1 MTSKEQRFNI
11 AKRHKNSYSTYPKAS
26 NVEEYCIRKNKWL
39 YQANKTNSEFN
50 ISIKTSGERYEFPSK
65 EFIEIENK
73 YFGELVNLLRKQG
86 DY

>member
-1 MTSKEQRFNI
+1 MKSKEHKFNI

-39 YQANKTNSEFN
+39 YQANRTNSVFN
-50 ISIKTSGERYEFPSK
+50 ISIKTTGERYEYPSK
-65 EFIEIENK
+65 KFKEIELE
-73 YFGELVNLLRKQG
+73 YFSELVDMFWKRG